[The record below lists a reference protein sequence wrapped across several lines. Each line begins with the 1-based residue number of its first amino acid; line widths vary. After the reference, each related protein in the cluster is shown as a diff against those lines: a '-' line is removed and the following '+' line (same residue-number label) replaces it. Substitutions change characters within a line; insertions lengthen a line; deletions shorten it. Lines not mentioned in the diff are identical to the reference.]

1 MTALLIIGILALSA
15 AITLTFVPLAPSMV
29 FALFGVWAMDRSGY
43 LHVSPGQLM
52 FWLIVTAMLLLL
64 TRFSG
69 ERTPVSASMRRYMS
83 LGALA
88 GTVVAVAVGAS
99 AVTVAAGPVAGLLLG
114 LLFYCRVNRRA
125 FNVKGLLSL
134 SPVIWPMIVTY
145 SLAGITLIGFLR

>member
-114 LLFYCRVNRRA
+114 LLFY
-125 FNVKGLLSL
+125 LSL
-134 SPVIWPMIVTY
+134 IHI
-145 SLAGITLIGFLR
+145 